1 MNNAVTT
8 ASLDNKHRAWLV
20 FAVAVVAMALITV
33 AMYDGLEYMVR
44 RWQSMEEYSHGFM
57 LPVVALYLA
66 WLRFDPRDIDAAHL
80 QRGPGLLLLV
90 MGLLLGFLGEMSAIF
105 EVIQYGYVISFFGVV
120 IIVLGYRSFQRM
132 LAPLL
137 ILFFM
142 VPFPNF
148 IYRSLSA
155 QLQLWSSVLGVEFIR
170 LFDIP
175 VFLEGNVIDLGAMK
189 LQVVEACSGLRYLFP
204 LLSLSYICAY
214 LFKAPLWQRGI
225 VFLSAAPITLIMNSL
240 RIGAIGVTVE
250 YWGPEMA
257 EGVLHD
263 FEGWIMFM
271 FSMGVLLL
279 EIYCLSRL
287 LKPRVPLMD
296 RFQLDQNA
304 EWSAIKTSL
313 AKLDLARATH
323 LMLALAVI
331 FFALMKSLPGRAEVL
346 PDRIQFREFPLRI
359 GEWTGFKKNME
370 IDFQNQLNFT
380 DYVLADYTSDR
391 GDYLNFYVAYYDS
404 QRKGRSVHSP
414 RTCIPGGGWEMQG
427 LEQVTFD
434 SVMVNGQALTTNKVI
449 IQRGDERSLVYYW
462 FDQRGRTI
470 TNEYAV
476 KWYIFQDA
484 LTKLRTDGA
493 LVRLVI
499 PLRSGESNGI
509 GAENEAA
516 ASKLAENFLR
526 DMIPRLP
533 DYIPR

>member
-1 MNNAVTT
+1 MNEAVTAVT
-8 ASLDNKHRAWLV
+8 LGNKHRAWRV
-20 FAVAVVAMALITV
+20 FAAAVVVMALITV
-33 AMYDGLEYMVR
+33 AMYDGLDYMIR
-44 RWQSMEEYSHGFM
+44 RWQGMEEYSHGFM
-57 LPVVALYLA
+57 LPVVALYLS
-66 WLRFDPRDIDAAHL
+66 WLRFDPRDIDAAYL
-80 QRGPGLLLLV
+80 KRWPGLLLLLA
-90 MGLLLGFLGEMSAIF
+90 GLLLGLLGEMSAIF
-105 EVIQYGYVISFFGVV
+105 EVIQYGYVFSFLGVV
-120 IIVLGYRSFQRM
+120 VIVLGYRAFQRM

-214 LFKAPLWQRGI
+214 LFKAPLWQRGL

-250 YWGPEMA
+250 YWGIEMA

-287 LKPRVPLMD
+287 LKPRVPLLD
-296 RFQLDQNA
+296 RFHLDQNA
-304 EWSAIKTSL
+304 QWPAIKESL
-313 AKLDLARATH
+313 AQLDFTRATYI
-323 LMLALAVI
+323 MLALALM
-331 FFALMKSLPGRAEVL
+331 FFALMKSLPGRDEVL
-346 PDRIQFREFPLRI
+346 PDRVQFREFPLRI
-359 GEWTGFKKNME
+359 GEWTGYKKNME
-370 IDFQNQLNFT
+370 VDIINGLNFT
-380 DYVLADYTSDR
+380 DYLLADYKSDQ

-414 RTCIPGGGWEMQG
+414 RTCIPGGGWEMKG

-434 SVMVNGQALTTNKVI
+434 SLIINGQPLTANKVL
-449 IQRGDERSLVYYW
+449 IQRGDDRSLVYYW

-499 PLRSGESNGI
+499 PLRSGNSNGV
-509 GAENEAA
+509 GAENESAA
-516 ASKLAENFLR
+516 KMLAENFLR